1 MRTVQL
7 PNGTTMPAMGQGT
20 WFLGDNPQRRA
31 QEIAALRVGVECGL
45 TLIDTAEM
53 YGGGRSEDL
62 VGEAISGC
70 RDDVFLVS
78 KVLPGSN
85 RAETIEACEKSLERL
100 GTDHLDLYLLHG
112 VGPAPFEETLEG
124 FEHLVAAGKIDQFGV
139 SNLDLE
145 EMQYFH
151 SLPGGGHTQV
161 QQLLYN
167 LNQRGIEWDLLPW
180 LQRKGLGM
188 MAYSPFDR
196 GDLAHHAGL
205 TGFARERGATAGQV
219 ALAWLLAQDQ
229 VIPIPKSSQVE
240 RVTEN
245 AGALELELTT
255 EDLAALDDLFAPPNG
270 PESLQIY

>member
-7 PNGTTMPAMGQGT
+7 PNGATMPAMGQGT
-20 WFLGDNPQRRA
+20 WFLGDDNNRRPE
-31 QEIAALRVGVECGL
+31 EIAALRAGIECGL

-112 VGPAPFEETLEG
+112 AGPAPFEETLEG
-124 FEHLVAAGKIDQFGV
+124 FEHLVDAGKIDQFGV

-151 SLPGGGHTQV
+151 SLPGGGQTQV

-180 LQRKGLGM
+180 LQQEGLGM

-196 GDLAHHAGL
+196 GDLANHAGL
-205 TGFARERGATAGQV
+205 TDFARERGATAGQV
-219 ALAWLLAQDQ
+219 ALAWLSAQDQ
-229 VIPIPKSSQVE
+229 VIPIPKTSRVE
-240 RVTEN
+240 RVIEN
-245 AGALELELTT
+245 AAALELELSS
-255 EDLAALDDLFAPPNG
+255 EDLAALDDLFAPPSG

>member
-31 QEIAALRVGVECGL
+31 QEIAALRAGVECGL

-124 FEHLVAAGKIDQFGV
+124 FEYLVAAGKIDQFGV

-205 TGFARERGATAGQV
+205 TDFARERGATAGQV